1 LIRRNKYANMKNV
14 FNALRIFISIIA
26 LLLFASGVVLTLLGV
41 YDFGKALIDQD
52 YGDLHHLPRSMAI
65 GLLKAVDLFLIAIVF
80 FVFSLGILVLFHNAE
95 TPLPIKLPE
104 WLRIKNFM
112 QLKVILWEAILTT
125 LVISYLASLAEIRMD
140 GHEITKMQL
149 IVPAAILM
157 ISVSLFFLKKGE
169 KEEPENH

>member
-1 LIRRNKYANMKNV
+1 MKNV
-14 FNALRIFISIIA
+14 FKSLKFFISIIA
-26 LLLFASGVVLTLLGV
+26 LLVLASGVALTLLGV
-41 YDFGKALIDQD
+41 FDFIMAFVGQD
-52 YGDLHHLPRSMAI
+52 YGDTHNLPRSMAI

-80 FVFSLGILVLFHNAE
+80 FVFALGILVLFHSAE
-95 TPLPIKLPE
+95 QPFPIKLPE

-125 LVISYLASLAEIRMD
+125 MVTSYLATLAELRMN
-140 GHEITKMQL
+140 GNEITKMQL

-169 KEEPENH
+169 KEETGNH